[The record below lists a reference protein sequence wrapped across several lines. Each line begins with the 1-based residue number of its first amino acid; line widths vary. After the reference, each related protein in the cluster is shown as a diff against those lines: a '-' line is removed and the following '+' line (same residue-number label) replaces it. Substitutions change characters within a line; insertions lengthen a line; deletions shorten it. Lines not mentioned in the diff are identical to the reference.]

1 MKNKALI
8 LCIVGAG
15 IMLYA
20 GFQMLWTRYHER
32 VTLNDIQS
40 SLSQS
45 KGNKNVPQKP
55 FEPKKGEGFGTLTI
69 PKLKKILPIVEG
81 ANPDDLAKGVGHVTG
96 TSFPTMHDQIV
107 LSGHRDTVFRHVG
120 ELKKGDSLIIK
131 LDYGEFKY
139 NIQKMS
145 IVSSEETSII
155 HSTKPHEELV
165 LTTCYPFYYIGNAPK
180 RYIIYAT
187 PDQE

>member
-8 LCIVGAG
+8 LCILGAG

-20 GFQMLWTRYHER
+20 GFQMLSTRYHER
-32 VTLNDIQS
+32 VTLNHIQS

-45 KGNKNVPQKP
+45 KTKNVTLGSYA
-55 FEPKKGEGFGTLTI
+55 PKKGDGFATLTI
-69 PKLKKILPIVEG
+69 PKLKKVLPIVEG
-81 ANPDDLAKGVGHVTG
+81 ANPDDLAKGVGHVAG
-96 TSFPTMHDQIV
+96 TSFPAMHDQIV

-120 ELKKGDSLIIK
+120 ELKKGDSLIVM

-139 NIQKMS
+139 IIQRMK
-145 IVSSEETSII
+145 IVSSEDTSII

-165 LTTCYPFYYIGNAPK
+165 LTTCYPFSYIGNAPK
-180 RYIIYAT
+180 RYIIYAI